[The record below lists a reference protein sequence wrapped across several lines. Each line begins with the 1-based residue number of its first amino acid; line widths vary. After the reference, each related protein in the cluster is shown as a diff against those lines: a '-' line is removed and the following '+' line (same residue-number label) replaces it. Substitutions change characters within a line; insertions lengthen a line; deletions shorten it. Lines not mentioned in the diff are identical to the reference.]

1 MTIRKTLA
9 ATAALS
15 LLFGVPAAT
24 AAVKKKPKPVCNLVK
39 DAKSDATDNGTSA
52 VATPNDPNLD
62 IITADVASNT
72 KTVTGVIRLA
82 ALDGQGS
89 TSPTG
94 AAYTMS
100 FLVKGTVVVLRA
112 YVSPAGETFADGTG
126 KALTGKVDRAK
137 KEIRIHAPIASLP
150 VQFKAKDKIT
160 EIKAQSA
167 RWVGSSPVSLGLVDS
182 GISPTAYLA
191 GALSC
196 VKVGA

>member
-1 MTIRKTLA
+1 MSFSKTLA
-9 ATAALS
+9 AASAVS
-15 LLFGVPAAT
+15 LLLGVSAAE
-24 AAVKKKPKPVCNLVK
+24 AAKPKPKPVCNLVK
-39 DAKSDATDNGTSA
+39 DAKGDATDNGTSA
-52 VATPNDPNLD
+52 VAMPNDPNLD

-89 TSPTG
+89 TAPAG

-112 YVSPAGETFADGTG
+112 YVSPAGESFADGTG
-126 KALTGKVDRAK
+126 TALSGKVDRAK

-167 RWVGSSPVSLGLVDS
+167 RWVGSTPISLGLVDNA
-182 GISPTAYLA
+182 ISPAAYVA
-191 GALSC
+191 GTLSC
-196 VKVGA
+196 VKIGV

>member
-1 MTIRKTLA
+1 MTVRKTLT

-15 LLFGVPAAT
+15 LLFGIPAAS
-24 AAVKKKPKPVCNLVK
+24 AAVKKPPKPVCNLVK
-39 DAKSDATDNGTSA
+39 DAKGDATDNGTNA
-52 VATPNDPNLD
+52 VAMPNDPNLD
-62 IITADVASNT
+62 IVTADVASNAN
-72 KTVTGVIRLA
+72 TVTGVIRLA

-89 TSPTG
+89 TAPTG
-94 AAYTMS
+94 AAYTLS

-112 YVSPAGETFADGTG
+112 YVSPAGESFADGTG
-126 KALTGKVDRAK
+126 KALTGKVDKAK

-150 VQFKAKDKIT
+150 VQFKAKDKVT

-167 RWVGSSPVSLGLVDS
+167 RWVASSPVSLGLVDN
-182 GISPTAYLA
+182 GISPTTYSA